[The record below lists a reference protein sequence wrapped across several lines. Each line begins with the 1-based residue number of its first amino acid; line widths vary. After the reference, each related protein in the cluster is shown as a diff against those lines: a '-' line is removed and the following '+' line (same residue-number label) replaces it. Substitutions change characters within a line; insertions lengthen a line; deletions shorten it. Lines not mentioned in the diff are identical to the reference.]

1 MNNTLGGW
9 RAFIAALLVFTGTA
23 IGHYFPATPT
33 PAPRPTDII
42 VVPPQPAP
50 IPSPNTTIIPVVPP
64 APVPVNPPTP
74 APVIVPPVPVNPPTP
89 IVVPPTPSPTPIT
102 DLASLI
108 GAIDAEFTQ
117 SESQKG
123 SALALLTKLQ
133 SLLQGVETK
142 HGLLPAPTP
151 VPIPT
156 PINPT
161 PTPVNPPV
169 PVNPIP
175 VVPTPAPTPTVV
187 TPTGFRVIIV
197 FDPMANNTRDQLNT
211 IYSTTMRD
219 YLNSHC
225 VKGADGRPEWRMW
238 APSLEVG
245 TKESPTMVAL
255 WNATKSQMGPLL
267 VGSSPQLVI
276 SVNGAAKVYPLPAT
290 EADTLSFLKQQGGN

>member
-1 MNNTLGGW
+1 MQNNLVGW
-9 RAFIAALLVFTGTA
+9 RAFIAALLLFAGTA
-23 IGHYFPATPT
+23 IGHYFPAPGPPTPT
-33 PAPRPTDII
+33 PTDII
-42 VVPPQPAP
+42 VVPPAP
-50 IPSPNTTIIPVVPP
+50 IPSPNTTVVPVHPPTPTPVVP
-64 APVPVNPPTP
+64 V
-74 APVIVPPVPVNPPTP
+74 PVIVPPVP
-89 IVVPPTPSPTPIT
+89 SPTPTPVT

-151 VPIPT
+151 VPIP
-156 PINPT
+156 IN

-175 VVPTPAPTPTVV
+175 VVPIPAPTPTVV

-255 WNATKSQMGPLL
+255 WNATKSQMGLLL

-290 EADTLSFLKQQGGN
+290 EADTISFLKQQGGN